1 MKAANLIWVTIALSQ
16 ALSLHSFRAI
26 YDKKNV
32 FCVRQPRWAGER
44 DIGAYSTRSK
54 SPPSSSVSKLE
65 QPSKKSSLRSNRN
78 DAATDDN
85 CTPAEQ
91 SRRGGRSPAVPKP
104 STRSS
109 PSSSPSPASY
119 PSLSTPAK
127 PVKKSKSSLTALDT
141 QGDGGEYRDE
151 DFLASFESLLASS
164 NSVESALP
172 DEYSEERQQRNI
184 QKNLAELQRY
194 LQSSNEK
201 INPHEL
207 QSMRMKSRDQEE
219 FEVEEERRDLDNA
232 AFDRMNGASFLK
244 DEAFYSN
251 LESSSSAQ
259 ELMDSTEIEA
269 QGAGDR
275 NETLNYFS
283 DPSMSVLKTAYDLKT
298 EAQNRLTRALEED
311 LPAIRDA
318 VSASLSCPKC
328 DGPTTEVPSSI
339 FCCSSFY
346 LICIR
351 YHSLYPIKLIIFLC
365 FPSCSSILSSL
376 YVLFHVFRKSWMTT
390 TADSAPFAEVK
401 SSANLMFISPFAT
414 KTLTTTRITPLC
426 RKACMDLQKRK
437 ELRNKSHCPL
447 PNLQMLLSLKS
458 IFTGRVLQLLWHLP
472 LSLQTP
478 LKMWTITLIQIRS

>member
-16 ALSLHSFRAI
+16 ALSLHSFRAT

-32 FCVRQPRWAGER
+32 LCVRQPRWAGER

-65 QPSKKSSLRSNRN
+65 QPPKKSSLKSNSN

-85 CTPAEQ
+85 SASAEQ
-91 SRRGGRSPAVPKP
+91 RRRGGRSPAVPKP

-127 PVKKSKSSLTALDT
+127 PVKKSKSSSLALDT

-184 QKNLAELQRY
+184 QKNLADLQRY

-207 QSMRMKSRDQEE
+207 QSMRMKSRDKEE
-219 FEVEEERRDLDNA
+219 FEIEEERRDFDNA

-244 DEAFYSN
+244 DDAFYSN
-251 LESSSSAQ
+251 LEASSSAQ
-259 ELMDSTEIEA
+259 ELVNSTELEA

-328 DGPTTEVPSSI
+328 DGPTTEVPSS
-339 FCCSSFY
+339 FFYCSSF
-346 LICIR
+346 CI
-351 YHSLYPIKLIIFLC
+351 LFL
-365 FPSCSSILSSL
+365 S
-376 YVLFHVFRKSWMTT
+376 VFIPLTL
-390 TADSAPFAEVK
+390 K
-401 SSANLMFISPFAT
+401 SSSFSCLFLHA
-414 KTLTTTRITPLC
+414 
-426 RKACMDLQKRK
+426 
-437 ELRNKSHCPL
+437 H
-447 PNLQMLLSLKS
+447 LS
-458 IFTGRVLQLLWHLP
+458 FP
-472 LSLQTP
+472 P
-478 LKMWTITLIQIRS
+478 